1 MRVMI
6 KFTFPIDT
14 GNDAIRSG
22 KVEKV
27 FKQIAQELKPEAA
40 YFFPQGGERGGL
52 IVVDMTASSQ
62 VVEIAERFFFGLNA
76 KVEMMPVMALEDLE
90 QGLSSIEGIVQRY
103 GWGAKEE
110 GSGADHL
117 DGTFW
122 QRHANSLA
130 PVVETRALPGSDS
143 EREVRSPP
151 LAGSRRVRLFGQ
163 TVAERRRDSLAN
175 VQAVME
181 ARI

>member
-27 FKQIAQELKPEAA
+27 FKQIAEELKPEAA

-52 IVVDMTASSQ
+52 LVVDMTASSQ
-62 VVEIAERFFFGLNA
+62 IVEMAERFFFGLNA
-76 KVEMMPVMALEDLE
+76 KVEMVPVMALEDLQ

-103 GWGAKEE
+103 G
-110 GSGADHL
+110 
-117 DGTFW
+117 
-122 QRHANSLA
+122 
-130 PVVETRALPGSDS
+130 
-143 EREVRSPP
+143 
-151 LAGSRRVRLFGQ
+151 
-163 TVAERRRDSLAN
+163 
-175 VQAVME
+175 
-181 ARI
+181 